1 MCSII
6 YRSSNDSMIL
16 KSGIFFSRFQVYQ
29 NYGNLMYPKTFFL
42 RQYVFF
48 FIQNVVI
55 L

>member
-16 KSGIFFSRFQVYQ
+16 KSGFHASKCIKIMETLCIQI
-29 NYGNLMYPKTFFL
+29 LFFL
-42 RQYVFF
+42 GSMVFF
-48 FIQNVVI
+48 FIQNVAI

>member
-16 KSGIFFSRFQVYQ
+16 KSGIFFHASKCIKIMEILCIQK
-29 NYGNLMYPKTFFL
+29 LFFL
-42 RQYVFF
+42 GSMFF